1 MDFNALGIQTVPF
14 AVHSAHFVLK
24 ISQLFHF
31 HTGEPFLFTTNN
43 GKGEFTQP
51 QNWMKQM
58 DFNAWGI
65 QTVTFAVHSA
75 HFVLKIS
82 QLHHF
87 YTGEPFF
94 ITPEDQ

>member
-1 MDFNALGIQTVPF
+1 ML
-14 AVHSAHFVLK
+14 SAK
-24 ISQLFHF
+24 
-31 HTGEPFLFTTNN
+31 EWER
-43 GKGEFTQP
+43 EFTQP

-82 QLHHF
+82 QLFHF
-87 YTGEPFF
+87 HTGEPFLF
-94 ITPEDQ
+94 TPEDQ